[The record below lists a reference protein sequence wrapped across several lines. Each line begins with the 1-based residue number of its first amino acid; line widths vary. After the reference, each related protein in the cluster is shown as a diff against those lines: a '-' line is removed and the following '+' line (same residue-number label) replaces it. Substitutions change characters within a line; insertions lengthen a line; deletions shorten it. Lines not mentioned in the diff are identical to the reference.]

1 MLPSWLWGALLAGLL
16 MVSPAH
22 AQTCAQKAELLSSAE
37 VYRDLPRYVTGLG
50 WQGQRTDRLPINSV
64 VWVCQDRAVDFG
76 FASKTWSQIGY
87 RAPRPTDPWRFGWIL
102 KEQWRPTARKPARQ
116 SHAGGGIQ
124 LAAYTAK
131 QGGTNS
137 APAKASPAEAPPEVP
152 PNAQA
157 DTPPDAAADTPPD
170 APPNQP
176 PGTASTDNTDTPPTL
191 PATKSGGGAVLDTP
205 PESASLG
212 EQIVLYGPLFLA
224 MLLGM
229 LAKALFDLLDD
240 TKPSWR
246 EHLRHGAMAIVI
258 SPIVFLGFIT
268 AGQFNSS
275 SQTFLV
281 LALFAFQN
289 GFFWQTVLKRNPPTP
304 GKPA

>member
-1 MLPSWLWGALLAGLL
+1 MLPRWLWGPLLAGLIL
-16 MVSPAH
+16 ALPAH

-37 VYRDLPRYVTGLG
+37 VYRELPRYVTGLG
-50 WQGQRTDRLPINSV
+50 WQGARTDRLPANSV
-64 VWVCQDRAVDFG
+64 VWICQDRAVDFG

-102 KEQWRPTARKPARQ
+102 KAQWRPMARNPARQ
-116 SHAGGGIQ
+116 SRADGGLQ
-124 LAAYTAK
+124 LAAYPAHPAN
-131 QGGTNS
+131 QAGTNS
-137 APAKASPAEAPPEVP
+137 APTKVTPTETPPAPGTAPDTSAAPPLDAP
-152 PNAQA
+152 PTAPLAPLADGA
-157 DTPPDAAADTPPD
+157 DTPPSLPSAKSS
-170 APPNQP
+170 
-176 PGTASTDNTDTPPTL
+176 PGT
-191 PATKSGGGAVLDTP
+191 VLDTP
-205 PESASLG
+205 PESASLA

-240 TKPSWR
+240 TQPAWR

-289 GFFWQTVLKRNPPTP
+289 GFFWQTVLKRNPPAP
-304 GKPA
+304 EKPA

>member
-1 MLPSWLWGALLAGLL
+1 MLPRWLWGPLLASL
-16 MVSPAH
+16 MLAPPAH
-22 AQTCAQKAELLSSAE
+22 AQTCAQKAELLSSTE

-50 WQGQRTDRLPINSV
+50 WQGARADRLPTNSV
-64 VWVCQDRAVDFG
+64 VWICQDRAVDFG
-76 FASKTWSQIGY
+76 FSSKTWTQIGY
-87 RAPRPTDPWRFGWIL
+87 RAPRATDPWRFGWIL
-102 KEQWRPTARKPARQ
+102 KEQWRPAPRNPARQ
-116 SHAGGGIQ
+116 SHADGGIQ
-124 LAAYTAK
+124 LAAYPAK
-131 QGGTNS
+131 QIGTNS
-137 APAKASPAEAPPEVP
+137 APAKVTPTEAQPAL
-152 PNAQA
+152 
-157 DTPPDAAADTPPD
+157 PPDAAPD
-170 APPNQP
+170 APPDTP
-176 PGTASTDNTDTPPTL
+176 PNLPPATDNADTPPTL
-191 PATKSGGGAVLDTP
+191 PAAKSSPGTVLDTP
-205 PESASLG
+205 PESASLS

-289 GFFWQTVLKRNPPTP
+289 GFFWQTVLKRNPPAP
-304 GKPA
+304 EKPA

>member
-1 MLPSWLWGALLAGLL
+1 MWHRWLWGALLAGLML
-16 MVSPAH
+16 APTAH

-37 VYRDLPRYVTGLG
+37 VYQELPRYVTGLG
-50 WQGQRTDRLPINSV
+50 WQGQRTDRLPTGSL
-64 VWVCQDRAVDFG
+64 VWICQDREVDFG
-76 FASKTWSQIGY
+76 FSRKTWSQIGY
-87 RAPRPTDPWRFGWIL
+87 RAPRHTDPWRFGWIL
-102 KEQWRPTARKPARQ
+102 REQWRPATRAAARQ
-116 SHAGGGIQ
+116 SRSEGLVQQAS
-124 LAAYTAK
+124 YTAK
-131 QGGTNS
+131 ATTA
-137 APAKASPAEAPPEVP
+137 APPETAPDTPPEAPPDIP
-152 PNAQA
+152 PA
-157 DTPPDAAADTPPD
+157 DNP
-170 APPNQP
+170 
-176 PGTASTDNTDTPPTL
+176 DTPPTL
-191 PATKSGGGAVLDTP
+191 PASKSSPGTTLDTP

-212 EQIVLYGPLFLA
+212 DQIVLYGPLFLA

-240 TKPSWR
+240 TKPAWR

-289 GFFWQTVLKRNPPTP
+289 GFFWQTVLKRNPPAP
-304 GKPA
+304 EKPA